1 MSETTTETPEPPAEG
16 TPTVP
21 ELAAKVDA
29 QESKLDKILGML
41 TGHGAESPAEP
52 EAEDAK
58 SIAQR
63 EARQAVQDLQRRE
76 QAKAKR
82 DAAAGELKALRDK
95 VDKITEKA
103 PREYRKVERFMRW
116 DKDDK

>member
-1 MSETTTETPEPPAEG
+1 MSDTTTEATPEPPAEG

-29 QESKLDKILGML
+29 QESKLDKILSML
-41 TGHGAESPAEP
+41 GGSAESPGEP

-63 EARQAVQDLQRRE
+63 EARAAVQDLQRRE

-103 PREYRKVERFMRW
+103 PREYRRVERFMRW
-116 DKDDK
+116 DKDEK